1 MLCEN
6 CKKNTATTHIRQVI
20 NGHARE
26 YLLCAEC
33 AQRLGLATMINPFAM
48 SIGDMLGSMLGQT
61 DTPAGTLPDER
72 RCTGCGATFSD
83 IRSSG
88 MAGCAE
94 CYTTFYDEFV
104 PSLQRIHGQTRHIGK
119 VPGSAG
125 TKYQVMRE
133 IKSLQDELKEAV
145 QAQDY
150 ERASVLRD
158 RIRELQ
164 AKEDKDDE

>member
-1 MLCEN
+1 MLCEQ

-26 YLLCAEC
+26 YLLCGEC
-33 AQRLGLATMINPFAM
+33 AAKLGMTSMMNPFAM
-48 SIGDMLGSMLGQT
+48 SIGDMLGSMFGQADRPLGE
-61 DTPAGTLPDER
+61 LPDER
-72 RCTGCGATFSD
+72 RCKGCGATFSD
-83 IRSSG
+83 IRNSG

-94 CYTTFYDEFV
+94 CYTTFYREFV
-104 PSLQRIHGQTRHIGK
+104 PSLQRIHGQTEHIGK

-125 TKYQVMRE
+125 SKYRLMRE
-133 IKSLQDELKEAV
+133 IKSLQGELKAAV
-145 QAQDY
+145 EAQDF

-164 AKEDKDDE
+164 AKEDAGDE